1 MIDLHCHPLPGIDD
15 GPASL
20 EASLALLSRA
30 ARGGISTMV
39 ATPHVSDAYPDT
51 VARDVPACATALEAA
66 ADAAGIDIRVLA
78 GAEVELLHREG
89 LTKDDLVQL
98 RLGTGPFTLVELPF
112 SADARFAEMLLGMHG
127 DLRPVVIAHPERCR
141 AFHDDRELL
150 GRLVDDGMLA
160 QVTAASIAGSYGSIV
175 KATAWSMLEQGLV
188 HVIASDAHDATRR
201 PPLLREPLLEAGL
214 GAEMIAILCEDGPA
228 AILAG
233 EAPPPAPP
241 VTSPRSRRLRRLRSL
256 SRTR

>member
-1 MIDLHCHPLPGIDD
+1 
-15 GPASL
+15 
-20 EASLALLSRA
+20 
-30 ARGGISTMV
+30 MV
-39 ATPHVSDAYPDT
+39 ATPHVSDAYLDT
-51 VARDVPACATALEAA
+51 VARDVAACATALQEA
-66 ADAAGIDIRVLA
+66 ADAAGIDICLLA

-127 DLRPVVIAHPERCR
+127 DLRPMVIAHPERCR

-150 GRLVDDGMLA
+150 GHLVEDGMLVV
-160 QVTAASIAGSYGSIV
+160 QVTAASVAGSYGSTV
-175 KATAWSMLEQGLV
+175 KATAWSKLEQGLV

-201 PPLLREPLLEAGL
+201 PPLLREPLLAAGL
-214 GAEMIAILCEDGPA
+214 EAKLIATLCDDGPA

-233 EAPPPAPP
+233 ESPPPAQP
-241 VTSPRSRRLRRLRSL
+241 VTSPRARRLRRLHR
-256 SRTR
+256 RWRKR